1 MSIRRYNA
9 ANKKKETS
17 PKFSETSNV
26 LLRAFDY
33 KQVKKKSKSSY
44 ILDPFHPVYHQ
55 PNTNKLSQS
64 LMSISI
70 LSLFQH
76 QQESCML
83 HTSLLHSWS
92 NNPSFIHSLSTLPP
106 PSLLE
111 CVTFSS
117 SVQLILASVRVSTV
131 PIFLVRSITLGFSLI
146 WILLIRVSKIRTNTN
161 RRHTSL
167 QQSSRD

>member
-9 ANKKKETS
+9 ANKKNETS
-17 PKFSETSNV
+17 PKFSETSDV
-26 LLRAFDY
+26 LLRAS
-33 KQVKKKSKSSY
+33 KKKSKSSY

-83 HTSLLHSWS
+83 HTSLLYSWS
-92 NNPSFIHSLSTLPP
+92 NNPCFIHSLSTLPP

-111 CVTFSS
+111 CYLLLQRTVNPRLCQSLHSPYLPGKVDHFG
-117 SVQLILASVRVSTV
+117 LLPHLNSTHQ
-131 PIFLVRSITLGFSLI
+131 GF
-146 WILLIRVSKIRTNTN
+146 
-161 RRHTSL
+161 
-167 QQSSRD
+167 